1 MDKIFKVNGCISS
14 WEVWKYLDKIRLDKK
29 ELEKQENLRVLFTL
43 MALGHKSDR
52 AISKVLGVNNTTLSR
67 RRKKLEQEGYIKEY
81 TILPD
86 FNKLG
91 FNVIVISLT
100 STNDPVPPQHS
111 EEFRK
116 FLDKRPEILC
126 ILEDQGVSEK
136 TWFSISVH
144 KSYDDW
150 LDMLNEGQKDSI
162 MIKYKP
168 QHLNIRN
175 YVFRIGRHGTVVK
188 QFSLRNLGDIYKSAG
203 RLLKDDATSVERK
216 TSPING

>member
-1 MDKIFKVNGCISS
+1 M
-14 WEVWKYLDKIRLDKK
+14 
-29 ELEKQENLRVLFTL
+29 LFTL
-43 MALGHKSDR
+43 MAMGHKSDR

-81 TILPD
+81 TIMPD

-91 FNVIVISLT
+91 FNIIVVSLT

-126 ILEDQGVSEK
+126 ILEDQGASEK

-144 KSYDDW
+144 KNYDDW

-162 MIKYKP
+162 MIKYRP
-168 QHLNIRN
+168 QHLSIRN
-175 YVFRIGRHGTVVK
+175 FVFRIGRPGTIIK
-188 QFSLRNLGDIYKSAG
+188 QFSLRNIAEVYESTGRSSKGDAI
-203 RLLKDDATSVERK
+203 SVERK
-216 TSPING
+216 ASPVNG